1 MRTKCRCAHPAS
13 WVFAV
18 LLLIPSFAW
27 AQWDNRYPKVDDYTH
42 HIYLEQHEFPFL
54 SSGPIDPAPAPD
66 GRSVAFASQG
76 WLWLL
81 DLESGVAVQLTDSP
95 GFSSPTALPL
105 TAGLAGRLTA
115 SGWHSSG
122 MTGRTRASL
131 FANSKTATNRL

>member
-1 MRTKCRCAHPAS
+1 
-13 WVFAV
+13 

-95 GFSSPTALPL
+95 AIDGRPRWSPDGKRLAFVRDDGADTSIVIREGCEF
-105 TAGLAGRLTA
+105 TGYRAG
-115 SGWHSSG
+115 S
-122 MTGRTRASL
+122 
-131 FANSKTATNRL
+131 